1 VGYYQPFLMLGSMF
15 VTIGTAMIYTLE
27 PSSWAGKYIGY
38 QVLASIGSG
47 LIIQL
52 NVIVAQAISKR
63 VDMSVTL
70 ASVLCE
76 SCRALSSFA
85 VFDKAD

>member
-1 VGYYQPFLMLGSMF
+1 
-15 VTIGTAMIYTLE
+15 MIYTLE
-27 PSSWAGKYIGY
+27 PNSGAGKYIGY

-63 VDMSVTL
+63 VDMSVTV

-76 SCRALSSFA
+76 SRCDTSSFA
-85 VFDKAD
+85 VFGQID

>member
-1 VGYYQPFLMLGSMF
+1 
-15 VTIGTAMIYTLE
+15 MIYTLE
-27 PSSWAGKYIGY
+27 PNSGAGKYIGY

-63 VDMSVTL
+63 VDMSVTVG
-70 ASVLCE
+70 SVLCE
-76 SCRALSSFA
+76 SCCAPSSFS
-85 VFDKAD
+85 VSGHTD